1 MCLGSK
7 SKMND
12 FLLEDRT
19 KIPLTLE
26 HEVLVITID
35 TNLNFYSHLK
45 QLFKKVAN
53 ELNALTRIIPYLDKR
68 QINLLHNSFL
78 KGQLSYCALI
88 WNFCSRRSNNLI
100 NKLQERA
107 WRVVFN
113 DYNSSFNPLSVGFF
127 WHRNA
132 YSVGVFLDFQA
143 ISVRLT

>member
-53 ELNALTRIIPYLDKR
+53 ELNVLTRIIPYLDKR

-88 WNFCSRRSNNLI
+88 WNFCSRRSILSI
-100 NKLQERA
+100 NCKKEREE
-107 WRVVFN
+107 
-113 DYNSSFNPLSVGFF
+113 
-127 WHRNA
+127 
-132 YSVGVFLDFQA
+132 
-143 ISVRLT
+143 